1 LFFNLFFRF
10 SSPDDQAVW
19 KQEAILCAI
28 SCLRILKAVSS
39 SRCKLQ
45 LLLDCLHSIETCI
58 SVLENTSVLDQEGKQ
73 TSEEAKKVTLESFEA
88 VKKWLK
94 KALLSK
100 IPFYVTAETEKELE
114 VYMLG
119 LFNSMILNS
128 SQ

>member
-1 LFFNLFFRF
+1 M
-10 SSPDDQAVW
+10 
-19 KQEAILCAI
+19 
-28 SCLRILKAVSS
+28 
-39 SRCKLQ
+39 
-45 LLLDCLHSIETCI
+45 
-58 SVLENTSVLDQEGKQ
+58 LENTSVLDQEGKQ